1 MRNLN
6 LNIFNQL
13 LKEVKTFNTHLTHSQ
28 SVALTA
34 IIFKE
39 EKETLKKEALKAV
52 KTSTKKQSK
61 TDILLAE
68 ATARNIK
75 TRSELS
81 FIMDELNINSGT
93 VFNKVAEA
101 LNLKLS
107 QNQIK
112 KEELKEKAKW
122 DNAKIWQVSKA
133 EIYDMLA
140 DVDSLEKEDI
150 NFLWNVK
157 RTRTNM
163 DVNWKPLIE
172 SWKKSKSIA

>member
-1 MRNLN
+1 MLN
-6 LNIFNQL
+6 KFTKL
-13 LKEVKTFNTHLTHSQ
+13 LKEVKKINQHLTHNQ
-28 SVALTA
+28 AVALTS
-34 IIFKE
+34 IIFLE

-52 KTSTKKQSK
+52 KTITKKQSK

-81 FIMDELNINSGT
+81 FIMNELNINSGA

-133 EIYDMLA
+133 EIYELLA
-140 DVDSLEKEDI
+140 DVDSLDKEDI

-172 SWKKSKSIA
+172 NWKKSKSIA